1 MCIYFYVIYFCLGCS
16 DFVSIT
22 EQQWP
27 SLAHRDT
34 AGGPHLGLA
43 STSFFQANK
52 VKNNPTSPRESQSAT
67 LETLPYVQKTSS
79 LPG

>member
-1 MCIYFYVIYFCLGCS
+1 MCIYLYVIYLCLGCS

-27 SLAHRDT
+27 SLAHRDP
-34 AGGPHLGLA
+34 AGGPHLVLA
-43 STSFFQANK
+43 SNSFFQANK
-52 VKNNPTSPRESQSAT
+52 VKINPSSPRESTQ
-67 LETLPYVQKTSS
+67 ETLPYVQKTSS